1 MKRFNGKLFVV
12 FLLLLVVAA
21 VILFLRIQS
30 SDVEPLSIG
39 EIFGSKPQS
48 EDTTAAEQTV
58 ESGDPA
64 AAQETATPD
73 GSSPEATAQPT
84 ATSAP
89 IPENHNM
96 TPGEPPVVIENSGDI
111 TIVIPEG
118 MESAGE

>member
-39 EIFGSKPQS
+39 EIFGSKPHG
-48 EDTTAAEQTV
+48 EENMAVEQTD
-58 ESGDPA
+58 ELNNPA
-64 AAQETATPD
+64 TAQAAATPD
-73 GSSPEATAQPT
+73 GDSSQPT
-84 ATSAP
+84 ATPAP
-89 IPENHNM
+89 IPENQNM
-96 TPGEPPVVIENSGDI
+96 APGEPPVVIENSGDI